1 MRRDEGGGSA
11 GSSGLRPPPLRGKSS
26 PPPPGQELPLRR
38 LGDLRRSS
46 LLASATTPP
55 LLALFAR
62 IHPIARS
69 PALRSGRWHSSRYAR
84 RGSDFFATRGEEG
97 AQGPCA
103 SHGPLCHRWNTPN
116 LFTVCSP
123 AGRASRL
130 FPCGASRRSLVDMT
144 CVMSTNLSDGDGQ
157 RRYRCVG
164 SFGGGSFRHD
174 RQPTR

>member
-1 MRRDEGGGSA
+1 MFAERRPTATRATSGGGSA

-123 AGRASRL
+123 AGLTRIILRVHVITAMRRAALESTVCSPAGL
-130 FPCGASRRSLVDMT
+130 FQGM
-144 CVMSTNLSDGDGQ
+144 
-157 RRYRCVG
+157 
-164 SFGGGSFRHD
+164 
-174 RQPTR
+174 